1 MSETNLKTLAYQTM
15 VQELSSMSL
24 EEINAQLK
32 SMGCAL
38 RYDQIKEQLVHTYNE
53 LSIADMIF
61 DTYDIHPAKYP
72 KEFIDEVVLEIAIRE
87 NYGFMHYGILSSQI
101 RDIMEENPAQVEKI
115 KQVAG
120 CYRKL
125 CQTAQKF
132 GIKAIETM
140 QYQVNDGVDLY
151 AYFMSLLDM
160 MMQEGMKQRQMYREI
175 VDLCDKMLK
184 TFPQSHPFL
193 RASMQYE
200 QATAYI
206 KMKSKKGEQ
215 IFQTLLKNHL
225 DPCDALLHYALAYLD
240 EDEQR
245 AIRILKK
252 YRNLWDEKS
261 EAFEVIQQLIEE
273 QK

>member
-1 MSETNLKTLAYQTM
+1 MSETILETLTYQNM
-15 VQELSSMSL
+15 VAKLASMSS
-24 EEINAQLK
+24 EEINAQLQ

-38 RYDQIKEQLVHTYNE
+38 RYDQIKAQLADTYNE

-61 DTYDIHPAKYP
+61 EAYDIQPAVYP
-72 KEFIDEVVLEIAIRE
+72 KEFIDEAVLEIAMRE
-87 NYGFMHYGILSSQI
+87 NYGFVHYGILSSQI
-101 RDIMEENPAQVEKI
+101 RDIMEGNLADIEKI
-115 KQVAG
+115 KQG
-120 CYRKL
+120 MISYRKL

-132 GIKAIETM
+132 SIKALETM
-140 QYQVNDGVDLY
+140 QYQVNDGIDLY
-151 AYFMSLLDM
+151 AYFMNLLDL
-160 MMQEGMKQRQMYREI
+160 MMQEGMKQRQMYRDL
-175 VDLCDKMLK
+175 VDLSEKMLK

-193 RASMQYE
+193 RASIQYE

-240 EDEQR
+240 DDEKR
-245 AIRILKK
+245 SIRILKK

-261 EAFEVIQQLIEE
+261 DAFEVIQQLIEE

>member
-1 MSETNLKTLAYQTM
+1 MSETILKTLAYQTM

-87 NYGFMHYGILSSQI
+87 
-101 RDIMEENPAQVEKI
+101 VEKI

-125 CQTAQKF
+125 CQTTQKF

-160 MMQEGMKQRQMYREI
+160 MMQEGMKQRQIYREI